1 MGTFSK
7 HAAALSA
14 RLLVLLACLNLAAAP
29 AVAGVEAEMNNFFN
43 SGGAAANV
51 TGPTAYQGQAAG
63 YYSGGSIWA
72 RFPQKTVN
80 PVNIQLPSARGG
92 CGGIDLFG
100 GSFSFINADEF
111 VAMLK
116 ATANNAIGFA
126 FQLAIDSISAEIGG
140 VMKDMAHRV
149 QALNQFNMNSC
160 ELAQQAVG
168 NIWPKMAGA
177 SSTICQ
183 TLGAQTGRF
192 SDWAKSRHECNA
204 GGQTNATLDSLSGR
218 AEVEPVKPRNY
229 TWNALKSKGGG
240 TLDDSYAE
248 FLMSMVGTVIYNR
261 KPGDS
266 EVGVYHVIPP
276 ASWDTY
282 TALLDGTAGK
292 TVKIL
297 RCSDGTGVDQ
307 CLDVGT
313 QDLTVSTA
321 NSFRSRVKTMMDSMA
336 AKIRTNQALTGA
348 EISLLGMSSIPL
360 YKILVVNEAASFKL
374 AVSDMNMLAEV
385 VAIDVL
391 MAQIDR
397 MLDDIS
403 RSQTGTQYV
412 STAEMQSWRE
422 QIATVKTELGR
433 KSQTMANTLANT
445 YRIIERTQMLEAT
458 LKNAMS
464 PQLSASLRFG
474 RGLSAQGLR

>member
-1 MGTFSK
+1 MRK
-7 HAAALSA
+7 VHRA
-14 RLLVLLACLNLAAAP
+14 VLALAARILAVLAAVQLAATP
-29 AVAGVEAEMNNFFN
+29 ALAGVEGEMNSFFN
-43 SGGAAANV
+43 SAGAAANV
-51 TGPTAYQGQAAG
+51 TGPSAYSGQAAG

-72 RFPQKTVN
+72 RFPQKSVN
-80 PVNIQLPSARGG
+80 PVNIQLPHARGG

-149 QALNQFNMNSC
+149 QALNQFNMSSC
-160 ELAQQAVG
+160 EAAQQAIG

-183 TLGAQTGRF
+183 TLGAQSGRF
-192 SDWAKSRHECNA
+192 SDAAKARHGCNEN
-204 GGQTNATLDSLSGR
+204 GETNAVLDSVR
-218 AEVEPVKPRNY
+218 DDPAAEPVKPRNY
-229 TWNALKSKGGG
+229 TWNALKSRGGG
-240 TLDDSYAE
+240 TFDDSYAE

-261 KPGDS
+261 PSRSDA
-266 EVGVYHVIPP
+266 VGVYHVIPP

-282 TALLDGTAGK
+282 TALLDGTAGRN
-292 TVKIL
+292 VQIL
-297 RCSDGTGVDQ
+297 KCNDGNGADQ
-307 CLDVGT
+307 CLDVGSQT
-313 QDLTVSTA
+313 LTVTTA
-321 NSFRSRVKTMMDSMA
+321 NSFRARVMRMMTSMA
-336 AKIRTNQALTGA
+336 DKIRTNAPLTTE

-360 YKILVVNEAASFKL
+360 YKILVVNEAASFRL
-374 AVSDMNMLAEV
+374 ADSDMAMLSEI
-385 VAIDVL
+385 VAVDVL

-412 STAEMQSWRE
+412 STEEMRSWRD
-422 QIATVKTELGR
+422 QIATVKTELNR
-433 KSQTMANTLANT
+433 KSQAMANNLSNT

-464 PQLSASLRFG
+464 PQLTASLKFG

>member
-1 MGTFSK
+1 MKTISRMS
-7 HAAALSA
+7 AALVS
-14 RLLVLLACLNLAAAP
+14 RLLVLLAVLNIAATP
-29 AVAGVEAEMNNFFN
+29 AMAGVETEMNSFFQ

-63 YYSGGSIWA
+63 YYSGGSLWA
-72 RFPQKTVN
+72 RYPQKTVN
-80 PVNIQLPSARGG
+80 PINVQLPSARGG

-100 GSFSFINADEF
+100 GSFSFINMDEF

-140 VMKDMAHRV
+140 VMKDMAHRI

-168 NIWPKMAGA
+168 SVWPKMAAA

-183 TLGAQTGRF
+183 TLGTQTGKF
-192 SDWAKSRHECNA
+192 ADYAKSRHGCNA
-204 GGQTNATLDSLSGR
+204 GGQTNSTLDSLSGR

-229 TWNALKSKGGG
+229 TWHSLKSKGGG
-240 TLDDSYAE
+240 AISDSYAE
-248 FLMSMVGTVIYNR
+248 FLMSMVGTVIYDR
-261 KPGDS
+261 PSGS
-266 EVGVYHVIPP
+266 EEVGTYRVIPP

-297 RCSDGTGVDQ
+297 RCPDTGVDG
-307 CLDVGT
+307 CLNPGT
-313 QDLTVSTA
+313 QDLTVNTS
-321 NSFRSRVKTMMDSMA
+321 NSFRARVKNMMDSMA
-336 AKIRTNQALTGA
+336 SKIRTNQALNGD
-348 EISLLGMSSIPL
+348 EINLLGMSSIPL
-360 YKILVVNEAASFKL
+360 YKILVVNEAGSFKL
-374 AVSDMNMLAEV
+374 AIGEMNMLAEV

-391 MAQIDR
+391 MAHIDR
-397 MLDDIS
+397 MLDDIA
-403 RSQTGTQYV
+403 RSQVGTQYV
-412 STAEMQSWRE
+412 STDEMRRWRE
-422 QIATVKTELGR
+422 AIGEVKMQLGR
-433 KSQTMANTLANT
+433 KNQEMANALSNT
-445 YRIIERTQMLEAT
+445 YAIIQKTQMIEAS
-458 LKNAMS
+458 LKNTMS